1 MPEIDFESAVA
12 EFVALGRRMQNQ
24 PQLTGDQ
31 LVDEYARWY
40 RDVRIEEASVD
51 DSNDM
56 LLLEWGALRPME
68 ISEPTDFRP
77 DGSYTGIQWADTL
90 YKAIQLTRQVVPA
103 AGHEDPQFDD
113 LAMDLSIMLCFDA
126 TAASDPGDSMC
137 VGTPDE
143 VDRDVAD
150 FREQPY
156 VQPLLAARPQRI
168 VVWLSG
174 AG

>member
-1 MPEIDFESAVA
+1 MPDIDFESAVT
-12 EFVALGRRMQNQ
+12 EFLSLGRRLQDH
-24 PQLTGDQ
+24 PELTGDQ
-31 LVDEYARWY
+31 VVEEYARWY

-77 DGSYTGIQWADTL
+77 DGSYAGIKWADTL

-103 AGHEDPQFDD
+103 AVHEHPQFDD

-126 TAASDPGDSMC
+126 TSASDPGDSMW
-137 VGTPDE
+137 VGMPDE
-143 VDRDVAD
+143 VDRDVAQL
-150 FREQPY
+150 RKEPY
-156 VQPLLAARPQRI
+156 VEPLLAARPQRI